1 MWQWIRQA
9 WERSEQA
16 LDILAQLH
24 RDNTLARL
32 AAGEIRVDETHLN
45 KALATTPMRGVR
57 EVTLQTQEGS
67 FTISARSE
75 RFFLARVSVPL
86 RIEHVTFTRYR
97 RRIYLA
103 PAGPVAVQGTQLWQ
117 RAAAH
122 LLTLLFHHVLG
133 EAHALREAGDPSA
146 GLHFDGRGL
155 EVNLN
160 QIPEMRVALN
170 LEYTLAGRRLRP
182 LHFVTVDSITPVP
195 GHFLVRTSVNWT
207 ELTEALR
214 RPTV

>member
-16 LDILAQLH
+16 LDLLAQLH

-32 AAGEIRVDETHLN
+32 AAGEIRVDEAHLN
-45 KALATTPMRGVR
+45 KTLAATPMRGVR
-57 EVTLQTQEGS
+57 EVTLQTEEGR

-75 RFFLARVSVPL
+75 RLFLARVSVPL
-86 RIEHVTFTRYR
+86 RIAEVTFTRYR

-103 PAGPVAVQGTQLWQ
+103 PDGPPVIHGTWLWQ

-122 LLTLLFHHVLG
+122 MLTLLFHHVLG
-133 EAHALREAGDPSA
+133 ETHALREASDPA
-146 GLHFDGRGL
+146 VGIRFDGHRL

-160 QIPEMRVALN
+160 QIPEIRAALN
-170 LEYTLAGRRLRP
+170 LEYILAGRRLRP

-195 GHFLVRTSVNWT
+195 GHFIVRTSVNWA
-207 ELTEALR
+207 ELAEALR
-214 RPTV
+214 HPG

>member
-16 LDILAQLH
+16 LDLLAQLH
-24 RDNTLARL
+24 RENTLARL

-45 KALATTPMRGVR
+45 KALAATPLRGVR
-57 EVTLQTQEGS
+57 EVSLQTQEGS

-75 RFFLARVSVPL
+75 RFFLAQVRLPL
-86 RIEHVTFTRYR
+86 RIEQVVFTRYR
-97 RRIYLA
+97 RRIYLV
-103 PAGPVAVQGTQLWQ
+103 PAGPVAIHGTRLWQ
-117 RAAAH
+117 QAAAH
-122 LLTLLFHHVLG
+122 VLTLLFHHVLG
-133 EAHALREAGDPSA
+133 EARALREASDPSA

-160 QIPEMRVALN
+160 QIPDMRALLN

-195 GHFLVRTSVNWT
+195 GHFIVRTSVNWG
-207 ELTEALR
+207 ELVAAFR
-214 RPTV
+214 HPT